1 MFCNILNGSFNILIS
16 KLYVINPM
24 SEVAWKCFRCNLSF
38 KDEEVANLHKQISD
52 HSVSKVK
59 ALTA

>member
-1 MFCNILNGSFNILIS
+1 MFCNILEESFNILIS
-16 KLYVINPM
+16 KLCVISPM

-38 KDEEVANLHKQISD
+38 KEEEVASLHKEISN

-59 ALTA
+59 TITA